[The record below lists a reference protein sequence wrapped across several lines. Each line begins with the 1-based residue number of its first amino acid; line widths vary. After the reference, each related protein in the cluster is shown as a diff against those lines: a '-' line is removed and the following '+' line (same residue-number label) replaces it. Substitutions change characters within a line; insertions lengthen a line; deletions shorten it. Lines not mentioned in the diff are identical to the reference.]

1 MLNFNIL
8 AKNEIGNQIESHNS
22 FLYRL
27 RQKKKITMRVLKID
41 LADYLA
47 KTWTKVI

>member
-27 RQKKKITMRVLKID
+27 RQKKITMRVLKID

-47 KTWTKVI
+47 KTWTKAI